1 MGKLGWF
8 WVVFPPPPLVL
19 GGFFWQRWGMGWRWV
34 EGARGGGAGTTGAGR
49 HPRGGKA
56 VGEAKGTGK
65 RGRWGEGARQW
76 QRGGASGRAK
86 RERGRGRRSR
96 RSRRQKKFVGAGS
109 GEGRCGRVRV
119 HQRRVLVGVGW
130 VGATGDGVA
139 VNVGRW
145 GGVGRRQGR
154 KVTARRRSGGGGVE
168 GRLGVL
174 GSGFDGLSGRVA
186 SLQRRST
193 PLVARTGEF

>member
-1 MGKLGWF
+1 
-8 WVVFPPPPLVL
+8 
-19 GGFFWQRWGMGWRWV
+19 MGWRWV
-34 EGARGGGAGTTGAGR
+34 EGVRGGGAGTTGAGR

-96 RSRRQKKFVGAGS
+96 RSRRQKKIVGAGAG
-109 GEGRCGRVRV
+109 GEGKCGRARV

-145 GGVGRRQGR
+145 GVVGRRQGR
-154 KVTARRRSGGGGVE
+154 KVTERRRGGGGAVE
-168 GRLGVL
+168 GRLGAA
-174 GSGFDGLSGRVA
+174 GSGFDGLSGCAA

>member
-1 MGKLGWF
+1 
-8 WVVFPPPPLVL
+8 
-19 GGFFWQRWGMGWRWV
+19 MGWRWV
-34 EGARGGGAGTTGAGR
+34 EGVRGGGAGTTGAGR

-96 RSRRQKKFVGAGS
+96 RSRRQKKIVGAGWG
-109 GEGRCGRVRV
+109 GEGRHGRARV

-130 VGATGDGVA
+130 VWATGDGVA

-145 GGVGRRQGR
+145 GVVGRRQGR
-154 KVTARRRSGGGGVE
+154 KVTERRRGGGGAVE

-174 GSGFDGLSGRVA
+174 GSGFDGLSGCAA
-186 SLQRRST
+186 SLQRRS
-193 PLVARTGEF
+193 